1 MQLVILIIHDKD
13 HMDSIL
19 AKMMYAGIKGGSM
32 LECEGALQ
40 ALNRRGI
47 TPPIAFGSLREYL
60 NSEIEDRNKMLICA
74 MSDENVQLTRKIA
87 NEVTGGLDRPNT
99 GVMLCLP
106 LLSADGI

>member
-1 MQLVILIIHDKD
+1 MQLVILIIHNKN

-19 AKMMYAGIKGGSM
+19 VKMMEGGIKGGSL

-40 ALNRRGI
+40 ALNHRGI
-47 TPPIAFGSLREYL
+47 TPPPVFGTLREYL
-60 NSEIEDRNKMLICA
+60 NVEKDDKNKMLLCA
-74 MSDENVQLTRKIA
+74 VNEEEAELIRSIA
-87 NEVTGGLDRPNT
+87 NEVTGGLSRPNT